1 MGLCLFDY
9 GSSKITYEDVALED
23 NIFNRCHT
31 LDRYGWQDKE
41 VGTKYKRYDVHG
53 CSVVG
58 ETYCGEKA
66 GAAAE
71 VESRRCNIRN
81 K

>member
-1 MGLCLFDY
+1 MKT
-9 GSSKITYEDVALED
+9 KIASTKDVALED
-23 NIFNRCHT
+23 NIFNRCHA

-41 VGTKYKRYDVHG
+41 VGTKYKRYDEHE

-66 GAAAE
+66 GAAEAE
-71 VESRRCNIRN
+71 AAMSGI